1 VAFTGSVKNGRRVKE
16 PSRKPQVQFESK
28 LVEDMPWCSEVM
40 IVSEHLKE
48 LLEAEYPDQ
57 AQFLPVKVVGKDVG
71 TEFFI
76 ANWLHLVDCIDLQK
90 SEIMD
95 TETNSEGEVEY
106 DFDRIVIDPL
116 KVPSDVFIFRLKYMN
131 TTIVCDSAMKTLL
144 RQHKITGP
152 QFYTRL

>member
-76 ANWLHLVDCIDLQK
+76 AN
-90 SEIMD
+90 
-95 TETNSEGEVEY
+95 
-106 DFDRIVIDPL
+106 
-116 KVPSDVFIFRLKYMN
+116 
-131 TTIVCDSAMKTLL
+131 
-144 RQHKITGP
+144 
-152 QFYTRL
+152 